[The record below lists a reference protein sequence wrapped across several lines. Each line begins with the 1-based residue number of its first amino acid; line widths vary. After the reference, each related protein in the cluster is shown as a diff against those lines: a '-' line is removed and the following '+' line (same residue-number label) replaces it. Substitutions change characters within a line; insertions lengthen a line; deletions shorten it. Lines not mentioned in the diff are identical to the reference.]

1 MLQEREAL
9 RRENEIYLSPQ
20 LYGDIRRELT
30 DRQSGR
36 GVASLDGPS
45 SEVRD
50 ARREAAVGFLREF
63 MGRRKEP
70 YQLEIQGVDPT
81 LMALRS
87 NVPPT
92 AQERYAGGEAGV
104 GWVYGG
110 QPAVNAEQLS
120 IDFNA
125 PPAVNTVKAFE
136 RQEQVEQAVNQAAVQ
151 QEVVRSAQ
159 QATAKTGPS
168 GKRMAMR
175 YGLPVLGALLGA
187 YGLAGLTGNGDQREY
202 QEAPAR

>member
-9 RRENEIYLSPQ
+9 RRDSEIYLSPQ

-30 DRQSGR
+30 DRQTGK
-36 GVASLDGPS
+36 GAASVDGPS

-50 ARREAAVGFLREF
+50 ARREAAVSFLRQF

-70 YQLEIQGVDPT
+70 YQLEVEGVDPT

-87 NVPPT
+87 DVLLVP
-92 AQERYAGGEAGV
+92 EDRYAAGEAGV
-104 GWVYGG
+104 GWLYGG

-136 RQEQVEQAVNQAAVQ
+136 RQAQVEQALGEVAVQ
-151 QEVVRSAQ
+151 QEAVRVAQ
-159 QATAKTGPS
+159 KAKGKTGAL
-168 GKRMAMR
+168 GRRMAMR
-175 YGLPVLGALLGA
+175 YGVPTLGALLGV
-187 YGLAGLTGNGDQREY
+187 YGLASLTGQPRE
-202 QEAPAR
+202 EERRT